1 MRKPRLQPGFPR
13 AKGERTPRP
22 TEMIDLT
29 LAALGGAVQDHC
41 SQRQTADGDRLFQLQ
56 TLPAQWQQA
65 LLAIGTSKQPIDPST
80 GRALPNWPTSPVP
93 SLSQLATAPAVG
105 LRTGPISQTIC
116 LDFDGTE
123 AWRTFREL
131 FGRDATDLPRSIA
144 WTSGKPGRCQMA
156 FHLPPRLADKLN
168 GKRRKVGTLELRW
181 WGAQSVLMGHHPET
195 GRYHW
200 LDGCAPWEVTLADF
214 PATLLDLVPSVS
226 SKPARHEQAPHVAGL
241 VVPLEQFITM
251 RSRILIEQGSPEGQC
266 NSDALTLSLD
276 LVGAEVWVKAQGGAV
291 ERSAQELFD
300 DYCRQCPQTIHGKP
314 FDWRAMQARFDG
326 AVKRCPTPPTPD
338 HKLIERLAY
347 HRRMATRRT
356 TRRGLEVA
364 A

>member
-1 MRKPRLQPGFPR
+1 M
-13 AKGERTPRP
+13 RTPRP
-22 TEMIDLT
+22 TEMIDST
-29 LAALGGAVQDHC
+29 LAAPERAAQPHC
-41 SQRQTADGDRLFQLQ
+41 SQADKADGNRLFQLQ
-56 TLPAQWQQA
+56 ALPAKWRQA

-93 SLSQLATAPAVG
+93 SLHALMAAPAVG

-116 LDFDGTE
+116 LDFDGAE

-131 FGRDATDLPRSIA
+131 FGKDAADLLPPSIS
-144 WTSGKPGRCQMA
+144 WTSGKPARCQMA

-200 LDGCAPWEVTLADF
+200 LEGRAPWEVALADF
-214 PATLLDLVPSVS
+214 PPALLDLVPSIS
-226 SKPARHEQAPHVAGL
+226 SKPARQEHAPHVAGL
-241 VVPLEQFITM
+241 VLPLEQFITL

-266 NSDALTLSLD
+266 NSDALALSLD
-276 LVGAEVWVKAQGGAV
+276 LVGAELWVKAQGGTV

-300 DYCRQCPQTIHGKP
+300 DYCRQCPDRINGKP

-326 AVKRCPTPPTPD
+326 AVKRCPTPPTPE

-347 HRRMATRRT
+347 HRRMTA
-356 TRRGLEVA
+356 RRGLEVA